1 MVIAQHFAMIGI
13 NYNQGLI
20 ISTCCFK
27 KIKDATQVVINL
39 AGKPQIQRTLFGY
52 VVWRG
57 L

>member
-20 ISTCCFK
+20 ISTCCFE